1 MASISRLTLVR
12 NPNLET
18 EGDAAERPK
27 SAAEAEAEVRA
38 RFDDVIK
45 AVRRAGADEQM
56 SFKAFELLLRD
67 HVMAFAL
74 AAVVLFLVV
83 CEARVAAAFVGGVE
97 RGGRRFRVAPARARS
112 LTTIFGVVRYWRTY
126 MREVRADAD
135 ARRGFHPLDVALG
148 LTADRLSANVLS
160 HAVRLATKV
169 AYAEARSILMWFM
182 DAVPSTEVIEQAV
195 LGLGRHTAEWFEHA
209 PAPDDDGEVLI
220 IHFDSKGAPTA
231 TAEELARRR
240 GKRRPKPA
248 GASPRHRGRARRKR
262 HPKKRRRRKGD
273 KSKNAKMATAFVM
286 YTLRREGEFL
296 IGPINKRVYASFGP
310 KEHVFEV
317 ARREANKRG
326 FAPAS
331 GKTIQV
337 LTDGD
342 TDLALYRE
350 RHFPEAKHTIDVMHV
365 IEKLWSAGA
374 AIHREGSDELTDWMD
389 LQRDRL
395 YEGRIHLI
403 IDDLRG
409 ALERTPKTGPGNK
422 GKRERLEDVKLY
434 IESRQAQMNYAE
446 LLAEDLEIGTGPI
459 EGAVKNII
467 GKRCDH
473 GGMRWIKERAEALL
487 QLRCIEANGDWD
499 AFINRVH
506 DENRRRGI
514 EEGARIR
521 LQHATAAPL
530 PTVTKCAA

>member
-1 MASISRLTLVR
+1 MASISRFSLVR
-12 NPNLET
+12 NPNPQE
-18 EGDAAERPK
+18 EGDPAERPR
-27 SAAEAEAEVRA
+27 SADEAEAEVRA
-38 RFDDVIK
+38 RFEDVIT
-45 AVRRAGADEQM
+45 AVRRAATDENI
-56 SFKAFELLLRD
+56 SFKTFEVLLRD

-74 AAVVLFLVV
+74 AAVVLFLVL
-83 CEARVAAAFVGGVE
+83 CEARVSAAFVGGVE

-126 MREVRADAD
+126 MREVGPDAC
-135 ARRGFHPLDVALG
+135 RGFHPLDVALG

-160 HAVRLATKV
+160 NAVRLATKV
-169 AYAEARSILMWFM
+169 AYAEARSILTWFM
-182 DAVPSTEVIEQAV
+182 DAVPSTEVIEKAV
-195 LGLGRHTAEWFEHA
+195 LGLGRHTAKWFETA
-209 PAPDDDGEVLI
+209 PAPDGDGEVLI

-262 HPKKRRRRKGD
+262 HPKKRRRKKGD

-296 IGPINKRVYASFGP
+296 VGPINKRVYASFGP
-310 KEHVFEV
+310 KEHVFEI
-317 ARREANKRG
+317 ARREATKRG
-326 FAPAS
+326 FGPDS
-331 GKTIQV
+331 QKLIQI

-342 TDLALYRE
+342 TDLALYAK
-350 RHFPEAKHTIDVMHV
+350 RHFPEARHTIDVMHV

-374 AIHREGSDELTDWMD
+374 AIYREGSDALSDWMHV
-389 LQRDRL
+389 QRSRL

-403 IDDLRG
+403 LDDLRG

-422 GKRERLEDVKLY
+422 GKRARLDEVKHY
-434 IESRQAQMNYAE
+434 IESRQANMNYAE
-446 LLAEDLEIGTGPI
+446 LLELDLEIGTGPI
-459 EGAVKNII
+459 EGVVKNVI

-487 QLRCIEANGDWD
+487 QLRCIEVNGDWD
-499 AFINRVH
+499 AFIDRVH

-530 PTVTKCAA
+530 PTVTRCAA

>member
-12 NPNLET
+12 NPNLEA
-18 EGDAAERPK
+18 EGDAAERAK

-169 AYAEARSILMWFM
+169 AYAEARSILTWFM

-262 HPKKRRRRKGD
+262 HPKKRRRKKGD

-310 KEHVFEV
+310 KEH
-317 ARREANKRG
+317 
-326 FAPAS
+326 
-331 GKTIQV
+331 
-337 LTDGD
+337 
-342 TDLALYRE
+342 
-350 RHFPEAKHTIDVMHV
+350 
-365 IEKLWSAGA
+365 A

-530 PTVTKCAA
+530 PTVTKRAA